1 MCLRLQEED
10 LKALCRSGEVKRK
23 ENSLGPDKQGLHFV
37 VDNQLGEDPGYQ
49 LQEVVAEVAEA
60 EVRVFEGVRY
70 LKLGS
75 QFLMGYLFRCL
86 PRLVQRRV

>member
-1 MCLRLQEED
+1 
-10 LKALCRSGEVKRK
+10 
-23 ENSLGPDKQGLHFV
+23 
-37 VDNQLGEDPGYQ
+37 
-49 LQEVVAEVAEA
+49 VAEVAEA